1 MTQRRRPAGQP
12 PFVSFEVTD
21 YLRTEDDIVC
31 YVKVVLEDST
41 THAIVTMIDD
51 VSQASKRMIQ
61 RDKPG
66 GSGANTNVWQQK
78 LREFQ

>member
-41 THAIVTMIDD
+41 AHEIVTMIDD
-51 VSQASKRMIQ
+51 ISRASNRLIQ
-61 RDKPG
+61 RDKPRG
-66 GSGANTNVWQQK
+66 IIES
-78 LREFQ
+78 